1 MNEWLKQTL
10 ANLKDKWS
18 KWKPVQKVIVLVII
32 AAVIV
37 AIVLAARTSSKP
49 STVRLFDAPVTSEE
63 SRNKILDRINL
74 ENINATFTD
83 EGYIEVEDEATKRR
97 VRNILISENL
107 VPSNIDVWA
116 NYYDRSWSTTDADQ
130 NVKLKN
136 TIQKQLKQ
144 HIEAID
150 GVTTADVNLVIPET
164 SLFSSTQNP
173 VTASII
179 LKTNTNSDILT
190 NRTKILGIQRLV
202 LTAVEGLTADNII
215 ITDSFGEQ
223 INDFEGMAEID
234 RVDIVA
240 KQEKLKQKQ
249 AAKIR
254 ADVLNALQKT
264 YSEDR
269 CRDIVVSVDMD
280 MSKKQTDSTIY
291 SPIVIK
297 EDNPDTPYDDS
308 EYRDVLPIS
317 QQTVTR
323 EWQGTGYNPEGPAG
337 VEGQTPAV
345 YSDMSN
351 VIGRSVETGVTQNNV
366 INTKQVSEETA
377 PKIDRVSVA
386 ANLDGIW
393 TLKLKKDAKTGQV
406 IQGAYEIGDDGFRIR
421 EYTPISEEELKKT
434 EDFLKAAVG
443 YDRSRGDTVA
453 VTNIRYDRTEEF
465 RAEDQ
470 AFFAIE
476 QRRKTILLVLVSLAI
491 IMVGFILFRVISKE
505 LERRRKKR
513 EAEELERRRRETEE
527 ALWNAKEENE
537 VVSMSVEESRRL
549 ELQENA
555 VAMAKEHPEEVA
567 LLIRTWLMEE

>member
-18 KWKPVQKVIVLVII
+18 KWKPVQKVIVLVI
-32 AAVIV
+32 AAAIVV
-37 AIVLAARTSSKP
+37 AIVLAASTSSKP
-49 STVRLFDAPVTSEE
+49 TTVRLFDAPVTNEE

-74 ENINATFTD
+74 ENISATFTD

-179 LKTNTNSDILT
+179 LKTNSNSDILT

-223 INDFEGMAEID
+223 INDFEGMAESD

-308 EYRDVLPIS
+308 EYRDTLPIS
-317 QQTVTR
+317 QQTVTK

-337 VEGQTPAV
+337 VEGQTPPV

-351 VIGRSVETGVTQNNV
+351 VIGKSVETGVTQNNV

-386 ANLDGIW
+386 VNLDGIW
-393 TLKLKKDAKTGQV
+393 TLKLKKDSKTGQV
-406 IQGAYEIGDDGFRIR
+406 IQGSFEIGDDGYRVR
-421 EYTPISEEELKKT
+421 EYTPISDEELKKT

-465 RAEDQ
+465 RTEDQ

-476 QRRKTILLVLVSLAI
+476 QRKKTILLVLISLAI

-555 VAMAKEHPEEVA
+555 IAMAKEHPEEVA

>member
-337 VEGQTPAV
+337 VEGQTPQV

-351 VIGRSVETGVTQNNV
+351 VVGRSVETGVTQNNV